1 MGVAPLGVF
10 VIFRVLLKRVTW
22 PRGRGEGDIVPPRAD
37 IVFVQHASIIAI
49 RLFVCFARSLSASAH
64 AFVFFRWSG
73 RPLGFSH
80 TCPTGLLCERNAGP
94 LLCRETMRHSRS
106 ADHSAE
112 RRERERTGS
121 FVSPDHVGKRRRFI
135 PFFLFFFYF
144 FLFHLYSFFFL
155 SFYSRPSR
163 CCFFFSSLDRNIDVE
178 ILSNKP
184 RVREVSFEHSFF
196 FEKILRFIR
205 VSFFFFFFFMLLL
218 DRSRSI
224 LWGGRGYRNS
234 MELFDPCNYYFSLF
248 Y

>member
-144 FLFHLYSFFFL
+144 FLFRLYSFFFL

-178 ILSNKP
+178 MLSNKP

-205 VSFFFFFFFMLLL
+205 VSFFFLFFYTSFASISIDFMGR
-218 DRSRSI
+218 RS
-224 LWGGRGYRNS
+224 YRNS
-234 MELFDPCNYYFSLF
+234 MELFDPYNYYFSLF

>member
-112 RRERERTGS
+112 RREREREPALS
-121 FVSPDHVGKRRRFI
+121 FRRI
-135 PFFLFFFYF
+135 TWENVVAL
-144 FLFHLYSFFFL
+144 FL
-155 SFYSRPSR
+155 SFY
-163 CCFFFSSLDRNIDVE
+163 FFFI
-178 ILSNKP
+178 
-184 RVREVSFEHSFF
+184 SFF
-196 FEKILRFIR
+196 FIFILFF
-205 VSFFFFFFFMLLL
+205 SFFLFSSFSLLFFFFVP
-218 DRSRSI
+218 RSE
-224 LWGGRGYRNS
+224 YRCGDAL
-234 MELFDPCNYYFSLF
+234 E
-248 Y
+248 

>member
-135 PFFLFFFYF
+135 PFFLFFFISFFFVFILFFSF
-144 FLFHLYSFFFL
+144 FLFSSYSL
-155 SFYSRPSR
+155 
-163 CCFFFSSLDRNIDVE
+163 L
-178 ILSNKP
+178 
-184 RVREVSFEHSFF
+184 
-196 FEKILRFIR
+196 
-205 VSFFFFFFFMLLL
+205 FFFFRPSIGISMW
-218 DRSRSI
+218 RCSRIS
-224 LWGGRGYRNS
+224 RA
-234 MELFDPCNYYFSLF
+234 
-248 Y
+248 

>member
-112 RRERERTGS
+112 RRERENRLFRFAGS
-121 FVSPDHVGKRRRFI
+121 RGKTSSLYSFLSI
-135 PFFLFFFYF
+135 FFLFLSFSS
-144 FLFHLYSFFFL
+144 LFFFFL

-178 ILSNKP
+178 MLSNKP
-184 RVREVSFEHSFF
+184 RVREVSFERSFF

-205 VSFFFFFFFMLLL
+205 VSFFFFFFMLLL
-218 DRSRSI
+218 HRSRSI
-224 LWGGRGYRNS
+224 LWGGGVIEIRWNC
-234 MELFDPCNYYFSLF
+234 LIFVIIIFHYFIS
-248 Y
+248 

>member
-144 FLFHLYSFFFL
+144 FLFRLYSFFFFL
-155 SFYSRPSR
+155 FILVLLVVV
-163 CCFFFSSLDRNIDVE
+163 FFFSSLDRNIDVE
-178 ILSNKP
+178 MLSNKP

-205 VSFFFFFFFMLLL
+205 VSFFFFFFKLLL

-224 LWGGRGYRNS
+224 L
-234 MELFDPCNYYFSLF
+234 
-248 Y
+248 

>member
-112 RRERERTGS
+112 RRERENRLFRFAGS
-121 FVSPDHVGKRRRFI
+121 RGKTSSLYS
-135 PFFLFFFYF
+135 FLSIFFYF
-144 FLFHLYSFFFL
+144 FLFRLYSFFFFL
-155 SFYSRPSR
+155 FILVLLVVVFFFRPSIGISMWR
-163 CCFFFSSLDRNIDVE
+163 C
-178 ILSNKP
+178 
-184 RVREVSFEHSFF
+184 
-196 FEKILRFIR
+196 
-205 VSFFFFFFFMLLL
+205 
-218 DRSRSI
+218 SRIS
-224 LWGGRGYRNS
+224 RA
-234 MELFDPCNYYFSLF
+234 
-248 Y
+248 

>member
-112 RRERERTGS
+112 RRERENRLFRFAGS
-121 FVSPDHVGKRRRFI
+121 RGKTSSLYSFLSI
-135 PFFLFFFYF
+135 FFLFLSFFFIFILFFSF
-144 FLFHLYSFFFL
+144 FLFSSF
-155 SFYSRPSR
+155 
-163 CCFFFSSLDRNIDVE
+163 SL
-178 ILSNKP
+178 L
-184 RVREVSFEHSFF
+184 
-196 FEKILRFIR
+196 
-205 VSFFFFFFFMLLL
+205 FFFFRLSIGISMW
-218 DRSRSI
+218 RCSRIS
-224 LWGGRGYRNS
+224 RA
-234 MELFDPCNYYFSLF
+234 
-248 Y
+248 